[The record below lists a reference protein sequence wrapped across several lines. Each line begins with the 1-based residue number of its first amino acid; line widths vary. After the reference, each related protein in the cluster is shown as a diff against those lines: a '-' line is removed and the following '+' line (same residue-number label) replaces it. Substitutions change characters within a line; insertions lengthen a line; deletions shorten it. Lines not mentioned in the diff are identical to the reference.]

1 VLDAEGVTGAE
12 LGGGEAVV
20 LGGEEGVLLGSL
32 SSVVEAYVP
41 AVEKEGVAAGRGSLP
56 VRFGFGGRGGRGLEG
71 ARLIWRDLS
80 H

>member
-20 LGGEEGVLLGSL
+20 LGGEEGVMLGSV

-41 AVEKEGVAAGRGSLP
+41 ARVEEGVTAGRGSLL